1 MIKNTSPPLAA
12 EPPSIDGFTFVRP
25 IGSGSTSNVYLYR
38 QSGRERPVAVK
49 VGNVARDARAAAR
62 IIHESNM
69 LGHLPKHPN
78 ILPMLA
84 MGTAGHGANYL
95 VFEYASG
102 GSYGKLLRTRTLTCG
117 EMLDLGVTLADALCV
132 VHRAGV
138 VHRDIKPGNVLIGD
152 AGEPLLADFGIAC
165 SVYGAGD
172 AGYSI
177 PWAAPESLTRQRPC
191 EATDVY
197 SLAAL
202 LYAMLAGAS
211 PFEYGYRPKSS
222 AQLRNIVLSKP
233 VPPLRRAD
241 VPESVESLLRRA
253 MEKNP
258 ADRFPTMA
266 DFARELRQ
274 ARQAAQPNHA
284 VAPGAR
290 SGGDDAPLPHMPAR
304 TAVRLFHGF
313 PRRPHARM
321 ALMLVLSVAPAALL
335 LIALAGGHLDSV
347 QSPGQVH
354 VLDADEPIDLDP
366 APEATHMAL
375 GLTRKPL

>member
-12 EPPSIDGFTFVRP
+12 EPPAIDGFTFVRP
-25 IGSGSTSNVYLYR
+25 IGSGSTSDVYLYR
-38 QSGRERPVAVK
+38 QSGRERPVAIK
-49 VGNVARDARAAAR
+49 VGNVARDARAARR

-69 LGHLPKHPN
+69 LGLVPRHPN

-84 MGTAGHGANYL
+84 MGTAGHGEHYL
-95 VFEYASG
+95 VFEYACG

-117 EMLDLGVTLADALCV
+117 QMLDLGVTLADTLCV
-132 VHRAGV
+132 AHRAGV

-152 AGEPLLADFGIAC
+152 AGEPMLADFGIAC

-177 PWAAPESLTRQRPC
+177 PWAAPESLTRQRPS

-222 AQLRNIVLSKP
+222 AQLRSIILSRP
-233 VPPLRRAD
+233 VPPLHRAD
-241 VPESVESLLRRA
+241 VPESVESLLGRA
-253 MEKNP
+253 MEKDP

-266 DFARELRQ
+266 DFARELRR
-274 ARQAAQPNHA
+274 ARQAVRPGHA
-284 VAPGAR
+284 VAAR
-290 SGGDDAPLPHMPAR
+290 PLAGTNVAPP
-304 TAVRLFHGF
+304 
-313 PRRPHARM
+313 RPHARPAM
-321 ALMLVLSVAPAALL
+321 RLFHFARRPYARMTLVLACSAAPLMLL
-335 LIALAGGHLDSV
+335 LIVFVGGHLDSV
-347 QSPGQVH
+347 QSPAQVH
-354 VLDADEPIDLDP
+354 VLDADGPVDLDP
-366 APEATHMAL
+366 VPETSHMDRDPIGKHL
-375 GLTRKPL
+375 